1 MSPPRLTSSSLLN
14 EVVRFYEEGH
24 ILPVRPIKVFD
35 ASAAHEAFLYMQ
47 KGKHM
52 GKIVLS
58 VRESPGEEGSK
69 ISASETGK
77 SQKVLSLDA
86 SASYLLVGGLG
97 GIGKSLSRYMAEH
110 GARHLVFLARSA
122 DPSAHGP
129 FVRELNSLGCEVTF
143 VKGSVTD
150 RRAVEEAVGR
160 APNLKGLLQLS
171 MVLRDEAWD
180 RMTDEQWHGAVAPKV
195 LGTWNL
201 HEATAGGAPL
211 DFFVLFSSVSGI
223 IGQPGQANYAGANTF
238 LDSFVRWR
246 AGLGLAASAVD
257 IGAVEDVG
265 YVSQN
270 EEMLKRMKSMAAY
283 TIKEDELLEA
293 LAAAMMFP
301 VEEGAASR
309 GRNNFVLGLGSQ
321 LPMNHPDNQ
330 ASWKKDRRMAAYHN
344 AVSLEDE
351 GDASTNVM
359 KQIITRARADPSV
372 LKKPETTRSLAVE
385 IGKKLA
391 NLLLKPEEDM
401 LTSMPLSELGM
412 DSLVA
417 IQMRNWWKQTLEFD
431 ISVLEM
437 LALGTLDALG
447 KHAVDGL
454 LRVASAK

>member
-1 MSPPRLTSSSLLN
+1 
-14 EVVRFYEEGH
+14 
-24 ILPVRPIKVFD
+24 
-35 ASAAHEAFLYMQ
+35 MQ

-58 VRESPGEEGSK
+58 IRESPDEHSSK
-69 ISASETGK
+69 INASQTRRT
-77 SQKVLSLDA
+77 QNVLHLDP

-122 DPSAHGP
+122 EPAAHEP
-129 FVRELNSLGCEVTF
+129 FIRELKSLGCQVSL
-143 VKGSVTD
+143 VQGSVTD
-150 RRAVEEAVGR
+150 KKAVAKAVGQ
-160 APNLKGLLQLS
+160 AQNLKGVLQLS

-180 RMTDEQWHGAVAPKV
+180 RMTLEQWEGAVGPKV
-195 LGTWNL
+195 QGTWNL
-201 HEATAGGAPL
+201 HEATASGAPL
-211 DFFVLFSSVSGI
+211 DFFVLFSSLSGI

-238 LDSFVRWR
+238 LDSFVPYR
-246 AGLGLAASAVD
+246 ASLGLAASAIN

-265 YVSQN
+265 YVAQN
-270 EEMLKRMKSMAAY
+270 EDMLKRMKSMAAY
-283 TIKEDELLEA
+283 TIQEDELLEA

-301 VEEGAASR
+301 VVEQKAHGLPR

-321 LPMNHPDNQ
+321 LPINHPDNQ

-344 AVSLEDE
+344 AVSVEAE
-351 GDASTNVM
+351 GDVSTNVL
-359 KQIITRARADPSV
+359 KQIITRAKADPSI
-372 LKKPETTRSLAVE
+372 LKKAETAKSLAVE

-391 NLLLKPEEDM
+391 NLLLRPEEDM
-401 LTSMPLSELGM
+401 QTTMPLSELGM

-454 LRVASAK
+454 LRNSE